1 MIVKRLKDV
10 IENEGGKA
18 SDLFLAR
25 LVETFQNDMR
35 QILNYLELAYKTK
48 AAQLLEVKDAA
59 ELNKFTKDSAVSL
72 TNFEATRKL
81 LTRFHGSG
89 MPLRE
94 RMDCFFIDSDFVP
107 IMVHENYLSSVK
119 KGKMNRKEFHKL
131 VKANDAFVLAD
142 QIDTR
147 IRKEQDWGLMP
158 AFGFMSSVYPAEMV
172 AENIGYPSFPSWL
185 GKFSS

>member
-1 MIVKRLKDV
+1 
-10 IENEGGKA
+10 
-18 SDLFLAR
+18 
-25 LVETFQNDMR
+25 MR

-48 AAQLLEVKDAA
+48 ATQLLEVKDAG

-119 KGKMNRKEFHKL
+119 KGKMNRKDFHKL

-147 IRKEQDWGLMP
+147 IRK
-158 AFGFMSSVYPAEMV
+158 
-172 AENIGYPSFPSWL
+172 
-185 GKFSS
+185 